1 MIVRTVPSLA
11 VVTLLVAGLAACQP
25 RETTREPDGSPE
37 VGGEATAGAPN
48 GGYVV
53 EVSTVETGPENFSF
67 LAPPQVPSG
76 WITLRMKNEGEQP
89 HFLLLRRLPDG
100 TTFSDYTEEF
110 VPPFETLYAEYR
122 AGAIGRTEML
132 EDLVAALPAWS
143 ASLRAMGGVGLT
155 APGRTAQT
163 TVMLEPGD
171 YVMECYVVSPE
182 GKFHSSLGMLRPLIV
197 TRDVSGASAPEADV
211 VITLSNY
218 ELVVEGE
225 LTRGEQTVRVY
236 VQDQAEG
243 LVGHDVHLARLEE
256 GTRIEDLVEW
266 MDWVDALQSPAPVE
280 FLGGAEEIR
289 PGNTTYFTVILEP
302 GRYAWISEGYGSRGM
317 VKEFNI
323 R

>member
-1 MIVRTVPSLA
+1 MIVRSLPLLL
-11 VVTLLVAGLAACQP
+11 VSVLLVAGLAACQP
-25 RETTREPDGSPE
+25 TEPAQESDQSADAPL
-37 VGGEATAGAPN
+37 EATVDAPN
-48 GGYVV
+48 GSYVV
-53 EVSTVETGPENFSF
+53 EMSTVETSPEDFSF
-67 LAPPQVPSG
+67 LAPPEIPSG
-76 WITLRMKNEGEQP
+76 WITLRMKNEGKEP

-100 TTFSDYTEEF
+100 ITFGDYTEEF

-122 AGAIGRTEML
+122 AGAMGRTEML
-132 EDLVAALPAWS
+132 EELVGALPAWS
-143 ASLRAMGGVGLT
+143 ASLQAMGGVGLT

-182 GKFHSSLGMLRPLIV
+182 GKFHNSLGMLRPLIV
-197 TRDVSGASAPEADV
+197 TSEPSGASAPEADV
-211 VITLSNY
+211 EITLSNY

-256 GTRIEDLVEW
+256 GTRIEDVVTW

-280 FLGGAEEIR
+280 FLGGAEEVR
-289 PGNTTYFTVILEP
+289 PGHATYVTVNLEP

-317 VKEFNI
+317 VKEFTI
-323 R
+323 Q